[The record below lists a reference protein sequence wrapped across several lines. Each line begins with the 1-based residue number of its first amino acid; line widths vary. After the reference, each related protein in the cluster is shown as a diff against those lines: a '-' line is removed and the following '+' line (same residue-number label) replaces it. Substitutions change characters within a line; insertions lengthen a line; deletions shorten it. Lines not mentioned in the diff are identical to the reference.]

1 MYVRSY
7 RRPVSPVPPPD
18 YSGTALSDVSVP
30 PPAPVSAG
38 AGEREE
44 DAGTEMTSFPAQTL
58 PSETFSA
65 PEAEKPVSAI
75 RKELSSFGSDD
86 WLLLGLIFLFLT
98 GSAEEVKDQLVLLIL
113 LGVLFFTGR
122 GGFPLFG

>member
-18 YSGTALSDVSVP
+18 YSGRALSDAAVP
-30 PPAPVSAG
+30 PPAPASA
-38 AGEREE
+38 EREE
-44 DAGTEMTSFPAQTL
+44 EAETAAFPAQTSSSGEL
-58 PSETFSA
+58 PA
-65 PEAEKPVSAI
+65 PAAEKPVSAI

-98 GSAEEVKDQLVLLIL
+98 GSAEEVKEQLVLLIL

-122 GGFPLFG
+122 GGFPLLG